1 MAHRTRALPFPHR
14 LDRRRGG
21 GEDREPATTEG
32 FPMGR
37 AEELAEIDALFARAD
52 QDNDGQINFTEFK
65 ALVRELD
72 EDLTEQEL
80 RIGFT
85 DTDANGNGRIN
96 IDEFR
101 AWWLS
106 A

>member
-1 MAHRTRALPFPHR
+1 MV
-14 LDRRRGG
+14 GS
-21 GEDREPATTEG
+21 
-32 FPMGR
+32 
-37 AEELAEIDALFARAD
+37 AEELAEVDALFAQAD
-52 QDNDGQINFTEFK
+52 LDHDGQINFTEFK

-72 EDLTEQEL
+72 VQMSEGEM

-85 DTDANGNGRIN
+85 DTDADGNSRIN

-106 A
+106 E

>member
-1 MAHRTRALPFPHR
+1 MV
-14 LDRRRGG
+14 GK
-21 GEDREPATTEG
+21 
-32 FPMGR
+32 

-52 QDNDGQINFTEFK
+52 ADHDGQINFGEFQ

-72 EDLTEQEL
+72 QEEVPADTL
-80 RIGFT
+80 RIGFEAT
-85 DTDANGNGRIN
+85 DLDGNGRIN

-106 A
+106 D

>member
-1 MAHRTRALPFPHR
+1 
-14 LDRRRGG
+14 
-21 GEDREPATTEG
+21 
-32 FPMGR
+32 MGR
-37 AEELAEIDALFARAD
+37 AEELAEIDALFAQAD

-72 EDLTEQEL
+72 EELSEQEL
-80 RIGFT
+80 RVGFT
-85 DTDANGNGRIN
+85 ETDTNGNGRIN

-101 AWWLS
+101 TWWLS

>member
-1 MAHRTRALPFPHR
+1 MV
-14 LDRRRGG
+14 GKS
-21 GEDREPATTEG
+21 
-32 FPMGR
+32 
-37 AEELAEIDALFARAD
+37 EELAEIDALFAQTD

-65 ALVRELD
+65 SLVRELD
-72 EDLTEQEL
+72 VELSEQEL
-80 RIGFT
+80 RVGFT
-85 DTDANGNGRIN
+85 ATDVNGNGRIN

>member
-1 MAHRTRALPFPHR
+1 MASK
-14 LDRRRGG
+14 
-21 GEDREPATTEG
+21 
-32 FPMGR
+32 

-52 QDNDGQINFTEFK
+52 QDHDGQINFTEFK

-72 EDLTEQEL
+72 ADMSEAEL

-85 DTDANGNGRIN
+85 ETDANQNSRIN

-101 AWWLS
+101 AWWMS